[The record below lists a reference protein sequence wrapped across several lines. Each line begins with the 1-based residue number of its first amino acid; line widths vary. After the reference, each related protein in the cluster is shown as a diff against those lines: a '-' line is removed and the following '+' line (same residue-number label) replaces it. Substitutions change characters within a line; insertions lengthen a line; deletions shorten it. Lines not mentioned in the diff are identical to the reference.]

1 MKGDGTRDSQPLTV
15 PGTSRVTVSP
25 RDKLGVADDAAH
37 DFSATVQ
44 CTNGGKIVVERPM
57 YFDYKG
63 VWTGGHDVVGA
74 TSPATSF
81 YFAEGTTRPGFDP

>member
-57 YFDYKG
+57 YFCI
-63 VWTGGHDVVGA
+63 
-74 TSPATSF
+74 PA
-81 YFAEGTTRPGFDP
+81 GR